1 MSAQLKT
8 ITYLFSRADGFYP
21 VHIPKASVAAN
32 IASNP
37 GTLKVEE
44 YLSNGRHRVIWTWA
58 EGWIDK
64 EYAAL
69 FGSKLCKT

>member
-1 MSAQLKT
+1 MITTPKP
-8 ITYLFSRADGFYP
+8 ITYLFTRAQGFYP
-21 VHIPKASVAAN
+21 VLITKESVDAN
-32 IASNP
+32 IKANP

-44 YLSNGRHRVIWTWA
+44 YSGRPRVIWTWA

-69 FGSKLCKT
+69 FGGKA